1 MQAIE
6 QMYETDLSS
15 LDVVFRESLGE
26 RRSKLKSAIAEN
38 GSIPEFNDLLMQVDT
53 ALAKLDHG
61 TFGKCERCDGF
72 VETDRL
78 LADPLARFCLG
89 ELTDAEKRSLE
100 NDLQLASA
108 IQRGLLPQMS
118 LGHGSWKSDF
128 VYEPL
133 GPVSGDYCDVIPAG
147 DDLYFI
153 LGDVSGKG
161 MAASL
166 LMSSLRAI
174 FHSLIPLDLELCD
187 LMSRTNRLLVDS
199 SPSNQFATLILGKA
213 SRDGELEIVNAGHLP
228 PILVKNGMKG
238 ELNFSGLPLGM
249 FAETPFSMNKIN
261 LNRGDSLLLFT
272 DGVTE
277 AVDENG
283 AEFGAKGLFDAID
296 GDGFAEPSSLIR
308 KCLAGVSAH
317 RGNAGRTDDLTVLAL
332 TFS

>member
-6 QMYETDLSS
+6 QMYESDLSS
-15 LDVVFRESLGE
+15 LDMVFRESLSE
-26 RRSKLKSAIAEN
+26 RRSKLKNAIAEN
-38 GSIPEFNDLLMQVDT
+38 GSIPEFNALLLQVDT

-72 VETDRL
+72 VETGRL
-78 LADPLARFCLG
+78 LADPLVRFCLDD
-89 ELTDAEKRSLE
+89 LSDADKQSLE
-100 NDLQLASA
+100 ADLQLAST

-133 GPVSGDYCDVIPAG
+133 GPVSGDYCDVIPLG

-166 LMSSLRAI
+166 LMSGLRAI
-174 FHSLIPLDLELCD
+174 FHSLIPLGLELCD
-187 LMSRTNRLLVDS
+187 LMSRANRLLVDS
-199 SPSNQFATLILGKA
+199 SPANQFATLILGKA
-213 SRDGELEIVNAGHLP
+213 DHDGELELVNAGHLP
-228 PILVKNGMKG
+228 PILIKNGMKG
-238 ELNFSGLPLGM
+238 ELNFAGLPLGM
-249 FAETPFSMNKIN
+249 FAETPFTMNKIK

-277 AVDENG
+277 TVNEG
-283 AEFGAKGLFDAID
+283 GVEFGAKGLFDAID
-296 GDGFAEPSSLIR
+296 GDGFTEPSALIE
-308 KCLAGVSAH
+308 KCLTSVSKH
-317 RGNAGRTDDLTVLAL
+317 RGNAERTDDLTVLAL